1 MKQYIRDKI
10 VKKLQSPRYKGLL
23 VGDDISDHMIDSIYQ
38 TLSSERVCCYEIQI
52 DDTMSI
58 YIDSFRLVPVTNNLT
73 IELYLAIRD
82 SISQGMADTGLF
94 INFDIVEYREQKL
107 DQLLVSN

>member
-10 VKKLQSPRYKGLL
+10 SQKLQSPRYKGILA
-23 VGDDISDHMIDSIYQ
+23 DEMISDHMIDSIYQ
-38 TLSSERVCCYEIQI
+38 TLSSQRICCYEIQI

-58 YIDSFRLVPVTNNLT
+58 YTDSFRLVQVTNNLT

-94 INFDIVEYREQKL
+94 INFDIAEYRQQKL